1 MHSFDVGLNFASC
14 QFFKAHEFHKRLQ
27 NNNNDNNNNNVYDKR
42 KKTTGTLNS
51 HKFLQSSSIYVDSC
65 EDSYEDEDCSC
76 DSSSSYDVLHS
87 RYVRRW
93 QESAET

>member
-1 MHSFDVGLNFASC
+1 MNFI
-14 QFFKAHEFHKRLQ
+14 KVYKVI
-27 NNNNDNNNNNVYDKR
+27 NDNNKMFMIKR
-42 KKTTGTLNS
+42 INYRYHKCLQF
-51 HKFLQSSSIYVDSC
+51 KFLQFSPIYVDSC

-87 RYVRRW
+87 RYVRRR